1 MENDLHL
8 LYQHHYK
15 QVKMISIKVKPKE
28 NINRALSRFKAAVMN
43 EGIMKTVRE
52 KSHYIK
58 PCLKRQLKREE
69 AQRQR
74 MKDEMKLIRQVPNEM
89 NEWRRR

>member
-1 MENDLHL
+1 
-8 LYQHHYK
+8 
-15 QVKMISIKVKPKE
+15 MISIKVRPRD
-28 NINRALSRFKAAVMN
+28 NINRVLSKFKAAVMS
-43 EGIMKTVRE
+43 EGTLKTVRE

-74 MKDEMKLIRQVPNEM
+74 MKDEMKLIRQVQNEM